1 MSQGAN
7 EPGQEPGQQAA
18 GGQGQEPPA
27 TGTQQGQEPGGQ
39 QGQGQEP
46 GTQQGDQ
53 IDLNTVQDPALR
65 AYLEKVQKDAK
76 EAREEAARYRTER
89 NTLQQAEQERQRANE
104 TEAQRLERERQ
115 EQAQETDRLRRENED
130 LRKGTAVR
138 EAAERAKA
146 LNPST
151 VYALIRDKVTL
162 DDQGKPNNVDALLK
176 DLRKTD
182 AYLFARGAN
191 ADAGEGNGDE
201 SAPGGSM
208 NDRIRDLARRGRV
221 TPT

>member
-27 TGTQQGQEPGGQ
+27 NGTQQGQEPSG
-39 QGQGQEP
+39 GQGQEP
-46 GTQQGDQ
+46 NQQGDQ
-53 IDLNTVQDPALR
+53 IDLSTIQDPALR
-65 AYLEKVQKDAK
+65 AYLENVQKDTK
-76 EAREEAARYRTER
+76 EARDEAARYRTER
-89 NTLQQAEQERQRANE
+89 NTLQQAEAERQRANE

-115 EQAQETDRLRRENED
+115 EQAEETARLKRENED
-130 LRKGTAVR
+130 LRKGQAVTK
-138 EAAERAKA
+138 AAEKAKA

-151 VYALIRDKVTL
+151 VYALIKDRVTL
-162 DDQGKPNNVDALLK
+162 DDQGQPNNVDDLLK

-201 SAPGGSM
+201 SAPTGSM